1 MSRKTQLLQ
10 IHTSTLSKTPHLAST
25 TISHAVAHLEGK
37 SGPQLY
43 ESDGRL
49 GVDHVTPGA
58 DRLGQFHVRGGVIL
72 TLRLRHVA
80 RPAGHARS
88 GQVSGGVREEGFSAV
103 GAVLLK

>member
-1 MSRKTQLLQ
+1 M
-10 IHTSTLSKTPHLAST
+10 
-25 TISHAVAHLEGK
+25 AHLEGK

-58 DRLGQFHVRGGVIL
+58 DWLGQLHVRGGVIL

-88 GQVSGGVREEGFSAV
+88 GQVTAGQRQSEGGGIQRSRDSAAQMRAKSEV
-103 GAVLLK
+103 IGKDQLGQAEVYMAAQ